1 VTMMFI
7 YTVSSVLT
15 LGYIWLMIAYRKGW
29 AMQKEHKLYKNYVP
43 QTKISVIIP
52 ARNEAANIGACMAA
66 LLKQQYP
73 EHLYEVIIV
82 DDHSEDETAAIVANY
97 KDIRVK
103 CLRLADYIPAG
114 SVVNAYKKAAIATGI
129 AHSFGELIVTTD
141 ADCIAPE
148 GWLRH
153 IAALYEEQQP
163 VMIVAPVMYNAN
175 HTLVQVFQQIDFMS
189 MQGITAAAHKLK
201 LGNMSNGA
209 NLSFSKAA
217 FEHVGGYDGIQH
229 LASGDDYLLMMKLN
243 NYAPNSIS
251 YLKSAHATVST
262 SPQPNWRSFLQQR
275 IRWASKSGKYDDN
288 RLTMILMLVYFFNFL
303 FFILSIGVFFSH
315 STLYIVAC
323 IFMVKVLVELAFL
336 IPVARFFGKSY
347 VLWYFPFLQPL
358 HISYIVVAGFLG
370 FVGDYEWKG
379 RRVK

>member
-1 VTMMFI
+1 MTMMLI
-7 YTVSSVLT
+7 YTVSSILT

-29 AMQKEHKLYKNYVP
+29 AMQKEHKLYKNYIP

-52 ARNEAANIGACMAA
+52 ARNEATNIGTCIAA

-73 EHLYEVIIV
+73 EHLYEVIVV

-97 KDIRVK
+97 KDRRMK

-163 VMIVAPVMYNAN
+163 VMIVAPVIYTTENN
-175 HTLVQVFQQIDFMS
+175 VLHLFQLTDFMS

-229 LASGDDYLLMMKLN
+229 LASGDDYLLMVKLN
-243 NYAPNSIS
+243 SFAPERIS
-251 YLKSAHATVST
+251 YLKSVHATVT
-262 SPQPNWRSFLQQR
+262 TMPQPNWSSFLHQR
-275 IRWASKSGKYDDN
+275 IRWASKSGKYDDM

-303 FFILSIGVFFSH
+303 FLVLSIGAFFSYAI
-315 STLYIVAC
+315 SYVVLVMYL
-323 IFMVKVLVELAFL
+323 MKVLVELAFL
-336 IPVARFFGKSY
+336 YPVARFFGKSY
-347 VLWYFPFLQPL
+347 VLWYFPLLQPL
-358 HISYIVVAGFLG
+358 HILYIVIAGFLG